1 MASFSAKVYM
11 NRDDIHKAISDF
23 LDLLD
28 GGKEDAEGREAALA
42 LNLDRLA
49 LAYHY
54 SEYKFDETDYPDA
67 PRKDYQELREIVSA
81 LFPEYGYYNVAAR
94 ISVEI
99 SEGGLHVGD
108 AIDDITDIAIDMDEV
123 LWLWKNTS
131 VDNALWE
138 FKQGYENHW
147 GMHLRC
153 LQLYILAN
161 SRGA

>member
-1 MASFSAKVYM
+1 M
-11 NRDDIHKAISDF
+11 NRDEIHEAISDF
-23 LDLLD
+23 LALLN
-28 GGKEDAEGREAALA
+28 GKEDVEAREAVLALA
-42 LNLDRLA
+42 LDRLA
-49 LAYHY
+49 LAYHFAD
-54 SEYKFDETDYPDA
+54 YKFDETDYPDA
-67 PRKDYQELREIVSA
+67 PRKDYQELRKIVSA
-81 LFPEYGYYNVAAR
+81 LFPEYGYYNVTAR

-108 AIDDITDIAIDMDEV
+108 AIDDITDIAIDMNEV
-123 LWLWKNTS
+123 LWLWENTS

-138 FKQGYENHW
+138 FRQGYENHW